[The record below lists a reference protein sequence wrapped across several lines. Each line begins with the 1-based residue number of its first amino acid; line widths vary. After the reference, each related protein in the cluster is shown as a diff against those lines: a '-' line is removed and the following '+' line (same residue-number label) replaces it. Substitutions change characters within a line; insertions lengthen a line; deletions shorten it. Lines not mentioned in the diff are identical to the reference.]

1 MNLFQFFFKEELALK
16 VYVWE
21 RKIKDIS
28 VKTLTSAHPL
38 ADHDDEEDKDDDEED
53 DDDHGEI
60 YGDNHE
66 ETFDDDH

>member
-38 ADHDDEEDKDDDEED
+38 VQSAL
-53 DDDHGEI
+53 
-60 YGDNHE
+60 
-66 ETFDDDH
+66 ETEKVVVKEVDMEVVVIQ